1 MEGLHPAHRGS
12 GRAGEAGHHPAEC
25 AVAGVSSFTRRAY
38 NSPPYDFPLL
48 YLLPTPPHPLRTPTM
63 TTAHTA
69 EEIFTVQAKAQLDSE
84 KPQASS
90 VPGAPL
96 ALDLDS
102 DRATHLINLL
112 TDGLVSIRDE
122 DGRFLLKRAY
132 FTPCSR
138 LTLSTTGD
146 SGRRDIDRHQ
156 RLGTPNRVFL
166 GMDPRYRPDCSLPR
180 TSFTH
185 AIMPSYSLS
194 LSTLPSPAHP
204 PPPRN
209 P

>member
-1 MEGLHPAHRGS
+1 MTWKVCIRLI
-12 GRAGEAGHHPAEC
+12 
-25 AVAGVSSFTRRAY
+25 AGVGGPVKRDIIQPNARWPGYLVLTRRAY
-38 NSPPYDFPLL
+38 NSPRHDFPLL
-48 YLLPTPPHPLRTPTM
+48 YLPPTPPHPLRTPTM

-90 VPGAPL
+90 VPSTPL

-132 FTPCSR
+132 FT
-138 LTLSTTGD
+138 
-146 SGRRDIDRHQ
+146 
-156 RLGTPNRVFL
+156 TPA
-166 GMDPRYRPDCSLPR
+166 PDL
-180 TSFTH
+180 H
-185 AIMPSYSLS
+185 
-194 LSTLPSPAHP
+194 
-204 PPPRN
+204 
-209 P
+209 